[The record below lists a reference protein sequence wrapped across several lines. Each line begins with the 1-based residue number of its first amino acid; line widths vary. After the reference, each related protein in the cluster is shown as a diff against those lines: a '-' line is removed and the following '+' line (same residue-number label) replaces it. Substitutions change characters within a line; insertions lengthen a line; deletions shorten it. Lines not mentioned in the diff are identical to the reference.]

1 LCNKTTGVFKEK
13 PEMLETLK
21 CFMPHYAATLICL
34 EENAGSRKT
43 WNKNNLILMSF

>member
-21 CFMPHYAATLICL
+21 RFMPYAATLICL

-43 WNKNNLILMSF
+43 